1 MAAQSTPPS
10 ASASASS
17 HSQQQIDSSEKI
29 AQQFLSNAND
39 YFRSDIKLVTSDYD
53 CLIQMNNAALDK
65 YNQMHRKLQHVNTSV
80 RTMSDNNSTKMLSTF
95 SQLNEIEDAM
105 SNLESTIMKLD
116 AYSRSL
122 ETQVKK
128 FEKTSNSAART
139 TSP

>member
-1 MAAQSTPPS
+1 MS
-10 ASASASS
+10 A
-17 HSQQQIDSSEKI
+17 
-29 AQQFLSNAND
+29 
-39 YFRSDIKLVTSDYD
+39 
-53 CLIQMNNAALDK
+53 
-65 YNQMHRKLQHVNTSV
+65 
-80 RTMSDNNSTKMLSTF
+80 TF

-128 FEKTSNSAART
+128 YEKSATAAARA

>member
-10 ASASASS
+10 Q
-17 HSQQQIDSSEKI
+17 SQQQVDSSEKI
-29 AQQFLSNAND
+29 AQQFLSNADD
-39 YFRSDIKLVTSDYD
+39 YFRSDIKLVVSDYD
-53 CLIQMNNAALDK
+53 CLTQMNTTALDK
-65 YNQMHRKLQHVNTSV
+65 YNQLHRKLQHVNSSV
-80 RTMSDNNSTKMLSTF
+80 RTMNDNNCTKMLSTF

-128 FEKTSNSAART
+128 YEKTATTTRT